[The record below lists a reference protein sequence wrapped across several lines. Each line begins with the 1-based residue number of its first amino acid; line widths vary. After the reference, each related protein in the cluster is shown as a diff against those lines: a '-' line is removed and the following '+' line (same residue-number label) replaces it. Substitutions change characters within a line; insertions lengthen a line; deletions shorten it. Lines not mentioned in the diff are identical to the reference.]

1 MSIYVFAQ
9 TNNSLYID
17 ANKICSL
24 LVLLYSNQVECYR
37 IYNAKIN
44 QYSKD
49 LVEAKELATR
59 KAEEEGLQ
67 YVNG

>member
-1 MSIYVFAQ
+1 MYFAQ
-9 TNNSLYID
+9 TNNSQYID

-24 LVLLYSNQVECYR
+24 LVLLYSNQVEQYEAR
-37 IYNAKIN
+37 NPKII
-44 QYSKD
+44 QHGKD
-49 LVEAKELATR
+49 FKEAKNRATK

>member
-1 MSIYVFAQ
+1 MYFAQ

-24 LVLLYSNQVECYR
+24 LVLLYSNQVELCQACNSKM
-37 IYNAKIN
+37 IQHA
-44 QYSKD
+44 KD
-49 LVEAKELATR
+49 LVEAKMLATK

>member
-1 MSIYVFAQ
+1 MYFAQ

-24 LVLLYSNQVECYR
+24 LVLLYSNQVEQCKTCNPKM
-37 IYNAKIN
+37 I
-44 QYSKD
+44 QHGKD
-49 LVEAKELATR
+49 LVEAKVLATE
-59 KAEEEGLQ
+59 KAEKEGLQ